1 VLLYALTITLQVRL
15 RLKAGWAAEG
25 FKFALSLKLSTLE
38 HAMLPQLTLRV
49 DRLVVGLV
57 ADVELVPR
65 TTMPFLEAVSLC
77 IHIIFTD
84 RAGAILARAF
94 LVETMVTSIPAK
106 FISCL
111 SCSLFLFLRS
121 MHDYY

>member
-1 VLLYALTITLQVRL
+1 MLLYALTITLQVRL

-65 TTMPFLEAVSLC
+65 TTMPFRSGEFVHSYNLY
-77 IHIIFTD
+77 
-84 RAGAILARAF
+84 R
-94 LVETMVTSIPAK
+94 
-106 FISCL
+106 SCWCHFGESVPCRNDGDFHSSQIYLL
-111 SCSLFLFLRS
+111 SFLFLIS
-121 MHDYY
+121 FFEVDA